1 VLLLGGVIG
10 AAIIPVLSDRL
21 HKRRVFLM
29 LGLILAIPGLV
40 GVSFA
45 TSYNLIVASFFALG
59 FFLMSLAP
67 VGYQYGAEITF
78 PSPEGTSNGLLN
90 LAGQLSVVFIF
101 SMEAFR
107 SLDGSYSVSLISMM
121 VMMVAAA
128 LLVSRLSKS
137 RVEVEEVSLA
147 VE

>member
-1 VLLLGGVIG
+1 
-10 AAIIPVLSDRL
+10 
-21 HKRRVFLM
+21 
-29 LGLILAIPGLV
+29 
-40 GVSFA
+40 
-45 TSYNLIVASFFALG
+45 LIVASFFALG

-107 SLDGSYSVSLISMM
+107 SMDGSYSVSLIGMM

-137 RVEVEEVSLA
+137 RVEIEDISMA